1 MFKVYEY
8 KACEK
13 LMEWSTNIIKAD
25 RDSKPDIDPR
35 DGLLCVSSM
44 LLFAVCS
51 SILSQFCL
59 RVTAYSSRSYTQAP
73 LELMRMITQQVEG
86 QKRVLHTLARNIILP
101 ANQIVLFASDFNV
114 RVAFFP

>member
-51 SILSQFCL
+51 SIIAILFACYCL
-59 RVTAYSSRSYTQAP
+59 RISQLHSGPTGAYAHDHTA
-73 LELMRMITQQVEG
+73 G
-86 QKRVLHTLARNIILP
+86 
-101 ANQIVLFASDFNV
+101 
-114 RVAFFP
+114 